1 MMTKRKNPIDE
12 MVAKAEEGYDVDE
25 IIRRRGGR
33 PTLGSSLSSVE
44 SVRLN
49 PELKRDLLLRAAEK
63 GITLSEAIRTA
74 LQEYVKA
81 S

>member
-1 MMTKRKNPIDE
+1 MTKRKNSIDE
-12 MVAKAEEGYDVDE
+12 MVAKAEEGYDADE

-33 PTLGSSLSSVE
+33 PTLGSSPSSVE

-49 PELKRDLLLRAAEK
+49 PELKRDLLLRAAER
-63 GITLSEAIRTA
+63 GISLSEAIRTA
-74 LQEYVKA
+74 LQEYVNA

>member
-1 MMTKRKNPIDE
+1 MTKRKNSIDE
-12 MVAKAEEGYDVDE
+12 MVAKAEEGYDADE

-33 PTLGSSLSSVE
+33 PTLGSSPSSVE

-49 PELKRDLLLRAAEK
+49 PELKRDLLLRAAER
-63 GITLSEAIRTA
+63 GISLSEAIRTA

>member
-1 MMTKRKNPIDE
+1 MTKRRNSIDD
-12 MVAKAEEGYDVDE
+12 MVAQAEEGYDADE

-33 PTLGSSLSSVE
+33 PTLGSSPSSVE

-49 PELKRDLLLRAAEK
+49 PELKRDLLIRAAEQ
-63 GITLSEAIRTA
+63 GISLSEAIRAA

>member
-1 MMTKRKNPIDE
+1 MTKPKNSIDD

-33 PTLGSSLSSVE
+33 PTLGSSPASVE

-49 PELKRDLLLRAAEK
+49 PELKRNLLIRAAEQ
-63 GITLSEAIRTA
+63 GISLSEAIRAA

>member
-1 MMTKRKNPIDE
+1 MMTKRKNPIDK
-12 MVAKAEEGYDVDE
+12 MVTKAEEGYDVDE

-33 PTLGSSLSSVE
+33 PTLGSPPSSVE
-44 SVRLN
+44 SVRPN
-49 PELKRDLLLRAAEK
+49 PELKRDLLIRAAEQ
-63 GITLSEAIRTA
+63 GISLSEAIRAA

>member
-1 MMTKRKNPIDE
+1 MTKPKNSIDD

-33 PTLGSSLSSVE
+33 PTLGSSPAWVE

-49 PELKRDLLLRAAEK
+49 PELKRDLLIRAAEQ
-63 GITLSEAIRTA
+63 GISLSEAIRAA

>member
-1 MMTKRKNPIDE
+1 MMTRRKNPIDE
-12 MVAKAEEGYDVDE
+12 MVAKADEGYDVDE

-33 PTLGSSLSSVE
+33 PTLGSSSSSVE

>member
-1 MMTKRKNPIDE
+1 MTKRKNPIDK
-12 MVAKAEEGYDVDE
+12 MVTKAEEGYDVDE

-33 PTLGSSLSSVE
+33 PTLGSSPSSVE

-49 PELKRDLLLRAAEK
+49 PELKRDLLLRAAEQ
-63 GITLSEAIRTA
+63 GISLSEAIRTA

-81 S
+81 N

>member
-1 MMTKRKNPIDE
+1 MCVT
-12 MVAKAEEGYDVDE
+12 EEGYDPDE
-25 IIRRRGGR
+25 IVRRRGGR
-33 PTLGSSLSSVE
+33 PTLGSSPSSVE

-49 PELKRDLLLRAAEK
+49 PELKRDLLIRAAEQ
-63 GITLSEAIRTA
+63 GISLSEAIRAA

>member
-1 MMTKRKNPIDE
+1 MAKRKNSIDE

-33 PTLGSSLSSVE
+33 PTLGSSPSSVE
-44 SVRLN
+44 SVRLS
-49 PELKRDLLLRAAEK
+49 PELKRELLFRAAER
-63 GITLSEAIRTA
+63 GISLSEAIRTA
-74 LQEYVKA
+74 LQEYLNA

>member
-1 MMTKRKNPIDE
+1 MTKRKNSIDE

-33 PTLGSSLSSVE
+33 PTLGSSPSSVE
-44 SVRLN
+44 SVRLS
-49 PELKRDLLLRAAEK
+49 PELKRDLLLRAAER
-63 GITLSEAIRTA
+63 GISLSEAIRTA